1 MVQRDLNT
9 PTAKIIRWQSNLR
22 GSVPNA
28 LVLHRDWS
36 KSGTILHETL
46 EACGMADAGFKVW
59 CQDSIMRKL
68 VVLGTEQGVLKSPP
82 CPGWLVNV
90 LSNHG
95 VSHLQPMVACSF
107 GKANGGSERWLAVV
121 ISKSWE

>member
-1 MVQRDLNT
+1 MAERDFDT
-9 PTAKIIRWQSNLR
+9 VTAKTMRWKSILC

-59 CQDSIMRKL
+59 CHDSIMRKL

-95 VSHLQPMVACSF
+95 ARH
-107 GKANGGSERWLAVV
+107 
-121 ISKSWE
+121 